1 MWPFLLPNSLL
12 WGACAPRIRQRRP
25 TTHSIWSPRDQ
36 PRPRRSSARS
46 AVAAE
51 DGGLRPRHASSAS
64 RCVRRARARCCARG
78 ARHPSHAQRSSLSA
92 RRQRRQ
98 VELRGARQ
106 LALVCSSSR
115 ARIPQHAMRPRGG
128 LSPTT
133 PTLSPPGGLS
143 PARRARRARSRCAP
157 PARPPPLVRR
167 AASRKA
173 PSSPLPT
180 HLTLA
185 PTFPLAGLLQ
195 LPDPVGGGDMA
206 VDMAQLS

>member
-1 MWPFLLPNSLL
+1 MLVLPNSLL
-12 WGACAPRIRQRRP
+12 LGSLHPENSPPATHPLHSDFSVRNSDPAVQARAAPSQQKLAASGRDMLHVPRDACA
-25 TTHSIWSPRDQ
+25 
-36 PRPRRSSARS
+36 
-46 AVAAE
+46 
-51 DGGLRPRHASSAS
+51 G
-64 RCVRRARARCCARG
+64 RARCCARR
-78 ARHPSHAQRSSLSA
+78 ARHTSRAQRSSLSA
-92 RRQRRQ
+92 RRRRRQ
-98 VELRGARQ
+98 VELRGAAR
-106 LALVCSSSR
+106 ALVCSSSR